1 MAEKKLYAS
10 LEDWNEINYEELTS
24 DSTMLVNTTGDDQGL
39 IAAIRAGEF
48 KGDKGDKGDPGNVT
62 LSDGLV
68 ISSQGY
74 TFLAQESTQEQR
86 EVLNDTDEYQDPNSL
101 FLTKGDI
108 GITSEDVVGGD
119 DRRLVPLGGI
129 IMWAGLVNEIP
140 IGWYLCNGANGT
152 PDLRDRFIVGAGS
165 TYSVGS
171 TGGVNTVTLTSAQS
185 GLPAHD
191 HTIYDPG
198 HSHSGVFG
206 FYISSFASPD
216 SGAWNWWNNHPAKST
231 DAATTGISIYNNT
244 AQNASTAHENRP
256 PYYALAFIQ
265 FKGYE

>member
-62 LSDGLV
+62 LPDGLV

-119 DRRLVPLGGI
+119 DRRLVPLNVI
-129 IMWAGLVNEIP
+129 LMWAGLVNEIP
-140 IGWYLCNGANGT
+140 TGWYLCNGANGT
-152 PDLRDRFIVGAGS
+152 PDLRDRFIVGVGS
-165 TYSVGS
+165 TYSIGS
-171 TGGVNTVTLTSAQS
+171 IGGVNAVTLTSAQS
-185 GLPAHD
+185 GVPAH
-191 HTIYDPG
+191 
-198 HSHSGVFG
+198 SHP
-206 FYISSFASPD
+206 ASD
-216 SGAWNWWNNHPAKST
+216 SGHVHGYSMSISTSGDSSGSGYNQEEGKST
-231 DAATTGISIYNNT
+231 TNTGTGYANITVSNNT

-265 FKGYE
+265 FKGYN

>member
-62 LSDGLV
+62 LPDGLV
-68 ISSQGY
+68 ISSKGY
-74 TFLAQESTQEQR
+74 TFLAQESSQEQR
-86 EVLNDTDEYQDPNSL
+86 ALLNVPDNAEDPNSF

-119 DRRLVPLGGI
+119 DRRLVPIGVIL
-129 IMWAGLVNEIP
+129 MWAGLVNEIP

-152 PDLRDRFIVGAGS
+152 PDLRDRFIVGSGS
-165 TYSVGS
+165 TYSTGS
-171 TGGVNTVTLTSAQS
+171 SGGNKDAVVVSHTHTATVT
-185 GLPAHD
+185 
-191 HTIYDPG
+191 DPG
-198 HSHSGVFG
+198 HTHSTPMGTYNFAG
-206 FYISSFASPD
+206 TNYMPQADDGNNSGNYTIPSSV
-216 SGAWNWWNNHPAKST
+216 
-231 DAATTGISIYNNT
+231 TGISVT
-244 AQNASTAHENRP
+244 NAFTGVSGTNANLP
-256 PYYALAFIQ
+256 PYYSLAFIQ
-265 FKGYE
+265 FKGYV

>member
-62 LSDGLV
+62 LPDGLV
-68 ISSQGY
+68 ISAKGY
-74 TFLAQESTQEQR
+74 TFLAQESSQEQR
-86 EVLNDTDEYQDPNSL
+86 ELLNVPDNAEDPNSF

-152 PDLRDRFIVGAGS
+152 PDLRDRFIVGSGS
-165 TYSVGS
+165 TYSTGSSGGSKDAVVVSHTHTGS
-171 TGGVNTVTLTSAQS
+171 TNITGAHTHSYTMAPAYHAEEGGNSRANTPVTAQTGSAGNHSHILIIDTVGQSGVNANL
-185 GLPAHD
+185 
-191 HTIYDPG
+191 
-198 HSHSGVFG
+198 
-206 FYISSFASPD
+206 
-216 SGAWNWWNNHPAKST
+216 
-231 DAATTGISIYNNT
+231 
-244 AQNASTAHENRP
+244 P

-265 FKGYE
+265 FKGYN

>member
-1 MAEKKLYAS
+1 MAEKKLYGS

-62 LSDGLV
+62 LPDGLV
-68 ISSQGY
+68 ISAKGY
-74 TFLAQESTQEQR
+74 TFLAQESSQEQR
-86 EVLNDTDEYQDPNSL
+86 EVLNVPDTADDPNSF

-152 PDLRDRFIVGAGS
+152 PDLRDRFIVGSGS
-165 TYSVGS
+165 TYSTGSSGGSKDAVVVSHTHTASTNTTAAHTHTPAFYNEDSHSRGSAPTSGNTGDS
-171 TGGVNTVTLTSAQS
+171 TGSRTTSSAGSHSHTVTVNGTGQSGVNANL
-185 GLPAHD
+185 
-191 HTIYDPG
+191 
-198 HSHSGVFG
+198 
-206 FYISSFASPD
+206 
-216 SGAWNWWNNHPAKST
+216 
-231 DAATTGISIYNNT
+231 
-244 AQNASTAHENRP
+244 P

-265 FKGYE
+265 FKGYN